1 MLRLAMAALVAVPA
15 FAAKAEPVPSDP
27 LAPDPKRLIDASVMD
42 DIRSWMD
49 SEVVRLSVRTQNQR
63 YGTLEQAKIDQLDE
77 QWKAEREA
85 VDKPLIAATLSNP
98 LSVYLTRM
106 QGQSA
111 GLFVEIFVMDDKGL
125 NVGQSSITGDFWQ
138 GDEAKFQETYPKGAG
153 VVFIDAPEFD
163 DTLHIWRA
171 QVNMTLA
178 DEASNT
184 PIGAVTVEVNLTELA
199 RRKLAMAK

>member
-27 LAPDPKRLIDASVMD
+27 VAPDPKRLIDAQVMD
-42 DIRSWMD
+42 DIRTWMD
-49 SEVVRLSVRTQNQR
+49 SEVVRLSVRTQNAR
-63 YGTLEQAKIDQLDE
+63 YGALEQAKIDELDT
-77 QWKAEREA
+77 QWKTEREA

-153 VVFIDAPEFD
+153 AVFIDAPEFD
-163 DTLHIWRA
+163 DSLHIWRA

-178 DEASNT
+178 EEASNT
-184 PIGAVTVEVNLTELA
+184 PIGAVTVEINLTELA

>member
-1 MLRLAMAALVAVPA
+1 MLRLAIAALVAVPA
-15 FAAKAEPVPSDP
+15 FAANADP
-27 LAPDPKRLIDASVMD
+27 LPTDPVAPDPTRLIDAQVMD
-42 DIRSWMD
+42 DIRTWMN

-63 YGTLEQAKIDQLDE
+63 YGALEQVKIDQLDE
-77 QWKAEREA
+77 QWKTEREA

-138 GDEAKFQETYPKGAG
+138 GDEAKFQETFPKGAG
-153 VVFIDAPEFD
+153 AIFIDAPEFD

-178 DEASNT
+178 EEADRT